1 MDKDRYVQVVDDDIN
16 RIYYSI
22 LKDIYELGHIDG
34 KRKELPFF
42 TFTLLNPDKNILL
55 FPFSQRNWPWI
66 LRECSDRLFS
76 IKNPG
81 IAFRYSKNWE
91 NRQEDSGL
99 YSYHYSDRLNGQM
112 KELLSKNKHSRDKIV
127 MVWNK
132 GDTDINGRQPCTIFL
147 QPFMEYDNKM
157 SMLVTMRNSD
167 IVNIFPS
174 DIFIHS
180 SYLKYWCV
188 KNDIEYKNIYWVSAV
203 AYYQKKRDRIKFVE
217 RLLDRWTG
225 NYNNLQTSHWN
236 KDIVSDLELKEDIEK
251 NVRSGGKIELTNNL
265 KTPYVREW
273 TNIMLM
279 AEAKIRND
287 KELFTQL
294 KNLEWTT
301 EFRLIRDSLLTKKF
315 R

>member
-1 MDKDRYVQVVDDDIN
+1 MYYQNDDIN
-16 RIYYSI
+16 RIYFNAISDLYQ
-22 LKDIYELGHIDG
+22 LGNLTG
-34 KRKELPFF
+34 KRKELPFLN
-42 TFTLLNPDKNILL
+42 FTLTNSDKNILL
-55 FPFSQRNWPWI
+55 APMFAQRNWPWI

-112 KELLSKNKHSRDKIV
+112 KELLSKNKHGRDKIV

-132 GDTDINGRQPCTIFL
+132 GDTGIDGRQPCTIFL
-147 QPFMEYDNKM
+147 QPFMEHDNKM
-157 SMLVTMRNSD
+157 SMLVTMRNND
-167 IVNIFPS
+167 MINIFPS

-180 SYLKYWCV
+180 SYLKFWCI
-188 KNDIEYKNIYWVSAV
+188 KNNIEYKNIYWVSAI
-203 AYYQKKRDRIKFVE
+203 AYYQKKRDKIKFVD
-217 RLLDRWTG
+217 RLINQWNG
-225 NYNNLQTSHWN
+225 NYDNIQTTHWD
-236 KDIVSDLELKEDIEK
+236 KDIINDLEIKETIEA
-251 NVRSGGKIELTNNL
+251 NVRDGGKIELINGL

-279 AEAKIRND
+279 AEAKMRDD
-287 KELFTQL
+287 KETFSQL
-294 KNLEWTT
+294 KNLTWTT
-301 EFRLIRDSLLTKKF
+301 EFAFIRDSLLTQKF